1 MIVYVSGRRHR
12 TDAVSGRGGDVSRLV
27 RCATIVVCHLFAWA
41 THVESQAHD
50 TQIRYEVAES
60 RSEPLDEHQDEPQ
73 DEPQYEPWDEFTLP
87 DREVGRAIRQGMP
100 LTAEQIEKTL
110 RLIAV
115 YRETVERASRP
126 APDLRSREVAL
137 SLDAGQPAPVVAIQ
151 MGYTTGVVFI
161 DATGEPW
168 PVSALL
174 VDEAF
179 GPTEGDAG
187 GHVVYVTPTKRFLHG
202 NAIVEL
208 ADLSTPVVLEFADG
222 KGVVDSRLL
231 VRIPRAG
238 PNADP
243 IVIER
248 TDEFGPSDP
257 TISAFLQGLAPAEAS
272 RVEIRGGNRRDRAW
286 RLNDSI
292 YLRTAKMLLAPQ
304 AQAFE
309 RGANGDTVYRL
320 ANTPYAVVSLEGTRM
335 RLEFGGREEG

>member
-1 MIVYVSGRRHR
+1 MTMFVSGRRFR
-12 TDAVSGRGGDVSRLV
+12 TGTVSGRGGDVSRLV
-27 RCATIVVCHLFAWA
+27 QCAAIVMCHLFVW
-41 THVESQAHD
+41 VAHD
-50 TQIRYEVAES
+50 ASRAHDAHIRHDVAEP
-60 RSEPLDEHQDEPQ
+60 EN
-73 DEPQYEPWDEFTLP
+73 EPWDEFTLP

-126 APDLRSREVAL
+126 PPNLRSREIAL
-137 SLDAGQPAPVVAIQ
+137 SLDAGEPAPVVAIQ

-174 VDEAF
+174 VGEAF

-187 GHVVYVTPTKRFLHG
+187 GHAVYITPSKRFLHG

-208 ADLSTPVVLEFADG
+208 ADLSTPVVLEFAAG

-231 VRIPRAG
+231 VRVPRAG

-243 IVIER
+243 IVIEQ

-257 TISAFLQGLAPAEAS
+257 TISAFLHGLAPAEA
-272 RVEIRGGNRRDRAW
+272 RPVAIRGGNRRDRAW
-286 RLNDSI
+286 RLDDSI
-292 YLRTAKMLLAPQ
+292 YLRTTKMLLAPQ

-320 ANTPYAVVSLEGTRM
+320 ANTPYAVVSLEGARM

>member
-1 MIVYVSGRRHR
+1 MTMFVSGRRFR
-12 TDAVSGRGGDVSRLV
+12 TGTVSGRGGAVSRLV
-27 RCATIVVCHLFAWA
+27 RCAVIVVCHLFVW
-41 THVESQAHD
+41 VAHD
-50 TQIRYEVAES
+50 ES
-60 RSEPLDEHQDEPQ
+60 RAHDARIRHDAAEPEN
-73 DEPQYEPWDEFTLP
+73 EPWHEFTLP

-100 LTAEQIEKTL
+100 LTAEQVEKAL
-110 RLIAV
+110 RLIAA

-126 APDLRSREVAL
+126 APSLRAREVAL
-137 SLDAGQPAPVVAIQ
+137 SLDAGEPAPVVAIQ

-174 VDEAF
+174 VEEAF
-179 GPTEGDAG
+179 GPAEGEAG
-187 GHVVYVTPTKRFLHG
+187 GHAVYITPSKRFLHG

-208 ADLSTPVVLEFADG
+208 AGLSTPVVLEFAAG
-222 KGVVDSRLL
+222 KGVVDSRIL
-231 VRIPRAG
+231 VRVPRAG

-257 TISAFLQGLAPAEAS
+257 TISAFLHGLAPDEA
-272 RVEIRGGNRRDRAW
+272 RPVAIRGGNRRDRAW
-286 RLNDSI
+286 RLDDSI
-292 YLRTAKMLLAPQ
+292 YLRTTKMLLAPQ

-320 ANTPYAVVSLEGTRM
+320 ANTPYAVVSHEGARM

>member
-1 MIVYVSGRRHR
+1 MMADVSGQHFR
-12 TDAVSGRGGDVSRLV
+12 TRAVSGLGGNACRLV
-27 RCATIVVCHLFAWA
+27 RCATIAVCLLSVWMAHD
-41 THVESQAHD
+41 ESRAHD
-50 TQIRYEVAES
+50 TRTRQEVAEPEN
-60 RSEPLDEHQDEPQ
+60 EPEIEP
-73 DEPQYEPWDEFTLP
+73 EFEPWDEFSLP

-110 RLIAV
+110 RLIAT

-126 APDLRSREVAL
+126 APDLRAREIAL
-137 SLDAGQPAPVVAIQ
+137 SLDAGEPAPVVAIQ

-174 VDEAF
+174 VEEAF

-187 GHVVYVTPTKRFLHG
+187 GHIVYVTPSKRFLHG
-202 NAIVEL
+202 NAVVEL
-208 ADLSTPVVLEFADG
+208 AELSTPLVLEFASG
-222 KGVVDSRLL
+222 KGVVDSRLI

-248 TDEFGPSDP
+248 TEEFGPSDP
-257 TISAFLQGLAPAEAS
+257 TVSVFLHGLAPADAS
-272 RVEIRGGNRRDRAW
+272 SVEIRGGNRRDRAW
-286 RLNDSI
+286 RLDGSI
-292 YLRTAKMLLAPQ
+292 YLRTAKTLLAPR

-320 ANTPYAVVSLEGTRM
+320 ADTPYAVVSRDGTRV
-335 RLEFGGREEG
+335 RLEFGGREGG